1 MVDEILTVS
10 ELSKYLK
17 LRPRTLYVKLG
28 KGEIPGS
35 KIGRTWRF
43 QKSTIDKWL
52 AENAMQK
59 IKKR

>member
-10 ELSKYLK
+10 ELANYLK
-17 LRPRTLYVKLG
+17 LKPRTLYVKLQ

-43 QKSTIDKWL
+43 QKSVIDKWL
-52 AENAMQK
+52 ADNAL
-59 IKKR
+59 KKVEG